1 MIDNKKRKFQA
12 KIERIR
18 SCLSVNNKLIT
29 EDRKL
34 ILNYSIVDLVTKLRE
49 GDLDPVSVLEAYQVI
64 LNFLMSIY
72 LNGSERFTRHHKHLL
87 FFTIRHKQSFLQ
99 RKLIALLIFVRR
111 VELLLRKLNWYR
123 KKKGDLSTA
132 CQYPSKNAFTSKDMI
147 ILMALQKRLI
157 SQPNVMGL
165 L

>member
-72 LNGSERFTRHHKHLL
+72 LNQKDSLAT
-87 FFTIRHKQSFLQ
+87 TNIYCFLQ
-99 RKLIALLIFVRR
+99 LGTSNHF
-111 VELLLRKLNWYR
+111 YR
-123 KKKGDLSTA
+123 E
-132 CQYPSKNAFTSKDMI
+132 N
-147 ILMALQKRLI
+147 
-157 SQPNVMGL
+157 
-165 L
+165 